1 MKTIFL
7 LFFLFIST
15 LSISQTKEDT
25 TVMWFKYI
33 HKVDE
38 SYLKQPFIRHQI
50 YINNLGVITK
60 LIINGD
66 LKISLLQSYTEKSKF
81 HIKYGFDVTFIH
93 VLRNNPE
100 LILNN
105 EVVSFLENEIKN
117 NDFDK
122 TLLTDAIEYHRYNLT
137 YYQGDK
143 KHKKENTFA
152 KKMSHQYDS
161 LFFEA
166 LKRWGIE
173 ELVNKREIE
182 LNRKN

>member
-60 LIINGD
+60 LIKNGD
-66 LKISLLQSYTEKSKF
+66 LKNTLLKTYSNKSYFQISN
-81 HIKYGFDVTFIH
+81 GFSITFIH
-93 VLRNNPE
+93 VLKNNPE

-105 EVVSFLENEIKN
+105 DFISFMENEIKN

-122 TLLTDAIEYHRYNLT
+122 ALLIVAFEYHRYNLT
-137 YYQGDK
+137 YYEGDK
-143 KHKKENTFA
+143 KHKNENPFA
-152 KKMSHQYDS
+152 KKMSHEYDS

-166 LKRWGIE
+166 IKRWEIE